1 MNGTKIVDS
10 SAMDSLTTSLE
21 DSVIDYLTNYNKL
34 KSVVEDVRLNAIK
47 GQVADALVSKFE
59 EKEEIFKAIE
69 KTINEAADAMSRES
83 LTFKSRLNN
92 LMSGMR

>member
-47 GQVADALVSKFE
+47 GQVADAFVSKFE
-59 EKEEIFKAIE
+59 KKEEIFKAIE
-69 KTINEAADAMSRES
+69 KAINEAADAMSRES
-83 LTFKSRLNN
+83 STFKSRLNN